1 MGNMFSSVRM
11 RFSFRSMV
19 LGFGMSAFLGAGC
32 GETNQ
37 RLPTGELADEVRN
50 REIRHITP
58 VQITQAAM
66 KMGEAVT
73 RGVQTALIRKLT
85 AAIAAEGLVEAGRYC
100 RQANLPG
107 ADSLGKAYQ
116 AGIRRYRLKGELDK
130 QGLGDKAFQL
140 LDAYRYSAEQN
151 QSIDPG
157 VQGDGQTML
166 YSAPVVLS
174 NAVCL
179 KCHGQVG
186 SDLSE
191 ADYRALSARYPLDS
205 LVNYRTGQPLAVWLL
220 RFPRK
225 EVIKSI
231 PE

>member
-1 MGNMFSSVRM
+1 MLTSVRM
-11 RFSFRSMV
+11 CLPPWSILLVFLLS
-19 LGFGMSAFLGAGC
+19 GFLTGC

-58 VQITQAAM
+58 GQITQAAM
-66 KMGEAVT
+66 KRGETVA
-73 RGVQTALIRKLT
+73 RGVQTALVRKLT
-85 AAIAAEGLVEAGRYC
+85 AAIPAEGLVEAGRYC
-100 RQANLPG
+100 QQANLPG
-107 ADSLGKAYQ
+107 ADSLGKSYQ
-116 AGIRRYRLKGELDK
+116 ADIRRYRLRGELDK
-130 QGLGDKAFQL
+130 KGLGDKAFQV

-157 VQGDGQTML
+157 VQGEGQYLL
-166 YSAPVVLS
+166 YTAPVTLD

-186 SDLSE
+186 TNVSE
-191 ADYRALSARYPLDS
+191 ADYRALSGRYRLDS
-205 LVNYRTGQPLAVWLL
+205 LVNYQAGQPVAVWLL
-220 RFPRK
+220 RFQRK

>member
-1 MGNMFSSVRM
+1 MFFCVRM
-11 RFSFRSMV
+11 YLSPWSILLIV
-19 LGFGMSAFLGAGC
+19 ILSGFLAGC

-58 VQITQAAM
+58 GQITQAAM
-66 KMGEAVT
+66 KRGETVS
-73 RGVQTALIRKLT
+73 RGVQTALVRKLT
-85 AAIAAEGLVEAGRYC
+85 AAIPAEGLVEAGRYC
-100 RQANLPG
+100 QQANLPG

-116 AGIRRYRLKGELDK
+116 ADIRRYRLRGELDK
-130 QGLGDKAFQL
+130 KGLGDKAFQV

-157 VQGDGQTML
+157 VQGEGQYLL
-166 YSAPVVLS
+166 YTAPVTLD

-186 SDLSE
+186 SDVSQ
-191 ADYRALSARYPLDS
+191 ADYQGLSGRYRLDS
-205 LVNYRTGQPLAVWLL
+205 LVNYRPGQTVAVWLL
-220 RFPRK
+220 RFERK

-231 PE
+231 PD